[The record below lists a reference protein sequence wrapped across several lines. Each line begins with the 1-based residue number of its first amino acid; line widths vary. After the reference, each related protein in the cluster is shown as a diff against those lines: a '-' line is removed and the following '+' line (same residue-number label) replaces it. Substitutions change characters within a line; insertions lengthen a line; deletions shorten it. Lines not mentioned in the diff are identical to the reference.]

1 MMPRDD
7 TDSSTAPSLRDAARE
22 LDDAGL
28 CVLKIK
34 ADGTKKPALA
44 WLQYKATRSTPA
56 EHDQWYSGDR
66 TAGIAVVYGAVSGNV
81 ELLEVEGHAVRDGIL
96 DELTEIMD
104 ASGLGEPWHAILTGW
119 TSESPSGGWHGRVRI
134 EGGDVPGNTKLAS
147 RLARENEYTAEERQ
161 RLREKP
167 NAKIIRVQIETRG
180 EGGYGIV
187 EPSGGSVHPSG
198 KPYVRLAGGPASIPT
213 IDADTMDAIRD
224 VCRMLDT
231 LPSEKK
237 AKTAPRPKRELPP
250 GAVRPGDDF
259 ENRADWTEI
268 IGDEFDPVYTRGRT
282 TYWRRKGKNRG
293 ISATTGHAEDRDR
306 LYVFSTS
313 TVFEAEVPYDK
324 FAAYTLLTQGSTTHD
339 AFRQAAAELRGRG
352 FGSSPSTATP
362 RPRTYMHPAKRL
374 RALVTKVAGA
384 SGDDAAGLL
393 QWAARNGFAAGREAK
408 VEPKVVA
415 DAFRKAAVR
424 AGLDNDLAMTIIRAS
439 YREGAK

>member
-1 MMPRDD
+1 MR
-7 TDSSTAPSLRDAARE
+7 AAARE

-28 CVLKIK
+28 CPLPIK
-34 ADGTKKPALA
+34 ADGSKAPDVRSWTP
-44 WLQYKATRSTPA
+44 YKVTRSTPQ
-56 EHDQWYSGDR
+56 EHDQWFNSAR
-66 TAGIAVVYGAVSGNV
+66 PRGIAVVYGAVSGNV
-81 ELLEVEGHAVRDGIL
+81 EMIEFEGHAVRDGIL
-96 DELTEIMD
+96 DEVTEIMV
-104 ASGLGEPWHAILTGW
+104 ASGLGEEWQAILDGW
-119 TSESPSGGWHGRVRI
+119 ATESPSGGRHYRVRVD
-134 EGGDVPGNTKLAS
+134 GSPVPGNTKLAS
-147 RLARENEYTAEERQ
+147 RLAREDEYTDEERQ

-167 NAKIIRVQIETRG
+167 NSKIVRVQIETRG
-180 EGGYGIV
+180 EGGYGLV
-187 EPSGGSVHPSG
+187 EPSGGTVHATG
-198 KPYVRLAGGPASIPT
+198 KPYVRIAGGPANIPT
-213 IDADTMDAIRD
+213 VDADTMDAIRD

-237 AKTAPRPKRELPP
+237 AKTAPRPKRELPL

-268 IGDEFDPVYTRGRT
+268 IGDEFDPIYTRGRT

-393 QWAARNGFAAGREAK
+393 QWAARNGFVAGREAK
-408 VEPKVVA
+408 VEPRVVA